1 MLKVGEIDGTRMILN
16 KDPIRPLPAEMTK
29 VETGVG
35 TSSQG
40 LIASCAMD
48 PIGHANVLRERPS
61 VL

>member
-1 MLKVGEIDGTRMILN
+1 MLKVGEIDGTRMILKN
-16 KDPIRPLPAEMTK
+16 DPMRPLPAEMTK

-48 PIGHANVLRERPS
+48 PIGQGSVLR
-61 VL
+61 

>member
-1 MLKVGEIDGTRMILN
+1 MLNMGEIDGTRMILE
-16 KDPIRPLPAEMTK
+16 KDPMLPLPAEMTK

-48 PIGHANVLRERPS
+48 PIGHATVLKERPS